1 MIVAKS
7 FFLVRAVVTEPLR
20 DKFDRWYS
28 TDHLPW
34 AIQVFKC
41 EKVWRF
47 WSEVE
52 QGVHYAGYQFVDKA
66 ELDAALA
73 SQEFKELVAD
83 FNRSWPDGVNRT
95 RDVVSLAHDD
105 ALCLLHHVAACT
117 LAPSNSF
124 GGRPFA
130 RVLLSRKAPIII
142 STVTPSSQNCR
153 SLSQLPCYRSYRL
166 SNSCRGERT

>member
-1 MIVAKS
+1 VLWLLSRCAINLTVGIRPTICRGPFRYSSARRS
-7 FFLVRAVVTEPLR
+7 GASGVRSSRACT
-20 DKFDRWYS
+20 
-28 TDHLPW
+28 
-34 AIQVFKC
+34 
-41 EKVWRF
+41 
-47 WSEVE
+47 
-52 QGVHYAGYQFVDKA
+52 AGYQFVDKA

-142 STVTPSSQNCR
+142 SPVTPSSQNCR